1 MMNEIAECTRSEKA
15 FVEIEDRL
23 RRMADSVSE
32 VIWIMDLEPVERVV
46 YTSPSFERV
55 WGLRVEDLYQ
65 NPRLWTETIHPGDR
79 ERVASTF
86 SAWIAGADV
95 SYQDVEFR
103 IVQPNGAIRWIH
115 ERGVLTVNEQ
125 GRPIRVSGFSR
136 DITDRKCADEE
147 LRRNAFYLAE
157 GQRLSHSGSWSFM
170 PSGICDYWSQELYQ
184 ILGFDPANGIP
195 TIADYLTRV
204 HPEDHDIVK
213 QTIDQMVTNG
223 IGCDVK
229 KRIIRP
235 DGEVRVIRCVGTPVR
250 EQGTVTR
257 FVGTLMDIT
266 DQERIIQELR
276 RKEAYLAEIARQ
288 TSVRVDVSAAFSK
301 PSHMRDVLHRC
312 VESLVRHLDAA
323 FARIWT
329 LNDSGNVL
337 ELQASAGMY
346 TRLDGSYSRI
356 PIGDLK
362 VGRIALE
369 KRPHLTNDVVN
380 DHRIKDKIWAQ
391 SGGFVSFAG
400 YPLLVEE
407 HVVGV
412 MALFARHP
420 LSETTLDTLA
430 SVADIIAQGIER
442 KRIED
447 KLRADERELRR
458 ITDAIPQLICVLGS
472 DGTILYAN
480 QMFLEYSGMSLEHV
494 MTDDFRAKLF
504 HPEDLLRVQDNRRH
518 GLERGTPFELELR
531 ARRKDGQYRWFLIR
545 YNPLRDEQEHVIR
558 WYCTGTDIEDR
569 KTTEEEIKREN
580 IALREEIDKTSM
592 FEEIIGTSPILQSVL
607 SRVSKVAPTD
617 CTVLVTGETG
627 TGKELV
633 ARAIHRRSP
642 RSSRAFV
649 NVNCAAIPH
658 ELIASELF
666 GHEKGAFTGAIQRR
680 IGRFEVADGGTIFLD
695 EIGELLPETQSALL
709 RVLQERVIERVGGN
723 HAIPVNVRVVAATNR
738 DLEAAIA
745 AGTFHS
751 DLFYRLNVFPIEIPP
766 LRERGED
773 IILLVKYFIERYA
786 RKVGKNIRRV
796 NKKTL
801 DLLQSYPW
809 PGNIRELQNVIER
822 SVIVCDTEN
831 FSVDGSWLSRQP
843 LAPKPK
849 SQRGLSQRLAA
860 QEKAMI
866 EAALSETRGRV
877 YGPSGAAAR
886 LGMPRSTLESKI
898 RSLEIN
904 KNRFRTSAPL

>member
-1 MMNEIAECTRSEKA
+1 MSE
-15 FVEIEDRL
+15 L
-23 RRMADSVSE
+23 
-32 VIWIMDLEPVERVV
+32 L
-46 YTSPSFERV
+46 
-55 WGLRVEDLYQ
+55 
-65 NPRLWTETIHPGDR
+65 
-79 ERVASTF
+79 
-86 SAWIAGADV
+86 
-95 SYQDVEFR
+95 
-103 IVQPNGAIRWIH
+103 
-115 ERGVLTVNEQ
+115 
-125 GRPIRVSGFSR
+125 SR
-136 DITDRKCADEE
+136 DEDPSVRSSASGTQIINGKCANDEV
-147 LRRNAFYLAE
+147 RRNAFYLAQ
-157 GQRLSHSGSWSFM
+157 GQRLCHSGSLSFM
-170 PSGICDYWSQELYQ
+170 PSGICDHWSEELYR
-184 ILGFDPANGIP
+184 ILDFDPATGIP
-195 TIADYLTRV
+195 TLSDYLTRV
-204 HPEDHDIVK
+204 HPEDREMVK
-213 QTIDQMVTNG
+213 QTIDEMVMKG

-229 KRIIRP
+229 KRIIRT

-257 FVGTLMDIT
+257 FVSTLIDIT
-266 DQERIIQELR
+266 EQERIILELR
-276 RKEAYLAEIARQ
+276 QKEASLAEMARQ
-288 TSVRVDVSAAFSK
+288 TSVRVNVSAAFSK
-301 PSHMRDVLHRC
+301 PSHLRDALHGC
-312 VESLVRHLDAA
+312 VESIVRHLDAA

-369 KRPHLTNDVVN
+369 KTPHLTNDVVN
-380 DHRIKDKIWAQ
+380 DHRIKDRIWAQ

-400 YPLLVEE
+400 YPLLVEG
-407 HVVGV
+407 HAVGV

-420 LSETTLDTLA
+420 LSETALDTLA
-430 SVADIIAQGIER
+430 SVADIISQGIER

-458 ITDAIPQLICVLGS
+458 ITDAIPQLICVLRS
-472 DGTILYAN
+472 DGSVLYAN
-480 QMFLEYSGMSLEHV
+480 QMVLGYSGMKLEHV

-569 KTTEEEIKREN
+569 KITEEEVKREN

-592 FEEIIGTSPILQSVL
+592 FEEIIGTSPVLQSVL

-617 CTVLVTGETG
+617 CTVLITGETG

-642 RSSRAFV
+642 RFSRAFV
-649 NVNCAAIPH
+649 CVNCAAIPH
-658 ELIASELF
+658 ELVASELF
-666 GHEKGAFTGAIQRR
+666 GHEKGAFTGATQRR
-680 IGRFEVADGGTIFLD
+680 SGRFEVADGGTIFLD
-695 EIGELLPETQSALL
+695 EIGELPADTQSALL
-709 RVLQERVIERVGGN
+709 RVLQERVFERVGGN
-723 HAIPVNVRVVAATNR
+723 QAIPVNVRVIAATNR
-738 DLEAAIA
+738 DLEDGIA
-745 AGTFHS
+745 AKTFQS

-773 IILLVKYFIERYA
+773 IVLLVQYFIERYA

-796 NKKTL
+796 DKKTL
-801 DLLQSYPW
+801 ELLQTYPW

-831 FSVDGSWLSRQP
+831 FSVDENWLLRQRIP
-843 LAPKPK
+843 NRPK
-849 SQRGLSQRLAA
+849 SQGGLPQKLAV

-866 EAALSETRGRV
+866 EAALRESKGRV

-886 LGMPRSTLESKI
+886 LRMPRSTLESKI
-898 RSLEIN
+898 RLLAIN
-904 KNRFRTSAPL
+904 KNQFRASSPQ